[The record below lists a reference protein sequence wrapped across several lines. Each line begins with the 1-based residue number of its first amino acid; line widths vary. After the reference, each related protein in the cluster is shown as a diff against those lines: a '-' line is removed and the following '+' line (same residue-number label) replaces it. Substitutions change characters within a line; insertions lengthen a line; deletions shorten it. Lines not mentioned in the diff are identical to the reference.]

1 LGVGI
6 INQEREGTM
15 KLLREMTTQ
24 ELQDQRED
32 KNFDYV
38 SAVIDCNVPMRMVEM
53 YRMEL
58 VDLDDEIQRR
68 SV

>member
-1 LGVGI
+1 
-6 INQEREGTM
+6 M

-68 SV
+68 ST